1 MGGVVARWWDPGVYV
16 VSGRRAVRVALAA
29 ASGFYV
35 FRYGLDCPVAAT
47 YALFA
52 AIALGGLSRIRGT
65 GRQRAAVL
73 LRALPLCWVLVVV
86 GTYLSV

>member
-1 MGGVVARWWDPGVYV
+1 M
-16 VSGRRAVRVALAA
+16 
-29 ASGFYV
+29 
-35 FRYGLDCPVAAT
+35 AAT